1 MFKIRI
7 CFLILL
13 FVTSVLVDCGG
24 DAKGKKFRSYQ
35 IQPNCNVKCSMYCEV
50 DGFHFEQELP
60 YLGQTTGEL
69 SPLHPSSTRNGSLGN
84 CTTTP
89 TPSPVP
95 VFRDCRDALNNNY
108 TQSGV
113 YTIQPDSLPPFN
125 VFCDMDTDGGGWT
138 VFQRRQDGS
147 EDFYRNWVNYAN
159 GFGNLSNEF
168 WLGLEYIHRLTNG
181 SKCKLRINLEDWS
194 GDKRYAQY
202 SSFQVRDAST
212 KYRLEVGKYSGNAT
226 DSLTR
231 HNQRPFSTYDRD
243 NDEYRS
249 GHCARVHKG
258 AWWYESCHSSNLN
271 GLYHRG
277 IHSSYGD
284 GVNWYTWKGYY
295 YSLKFTEMKAR
306 AIG

>member
-1 MFKIRI
+1 MFQVGIYYLVL
-7 CFLILL
+7 LI
-13 FVTSVLVDCGG
+13 VTSALADCGA
-24 DAKGKKFRSYQ
+24 DGKDRKIGSYQ
-35 IQPNCNVKCSMYCEV
+35 IQPNCTVKCSMCCEL

-60 YLGQTTGEL
+60 YPCQTSEIL
-69 SPLHPSSTRNGSLGN
+69 SSLLPSSTRNESLG
-84 CTTTP
+84 TTTP

-95 VFRDCRDALNNNY
+95 VFRDCRDALNNSY

-113 YTIQPDSLPPFN
+113 YTIQLDSLPPFD
-125 VFCDMDTDGGGWT
+125 VYCDMDTDGGGWT

-147 EDFYRNWVNYAN
+147 EDFYRNWVNYTN

-168 WLGLEYIHRLTNG
+168 WLGLEFIHRLTNK
-181 SKCKLRINLEDWS
+181 SDSQLRIDLEDWS

-212 KYRLEVGKYSGNAT
+212 KYRLQVSAYTGDAT

-231 HNQRPFSTYDRD
+231 HNGRPFTTYDRD
-243 NDEYRS
+243 NDGY
-249 GHCARVHKG
+249 GPWNCAGRYKG
-258 AWWYESCHSSNLN
+258 AWWYEACHSSNLN

-277 IHSSYGD
+277 RHTSYAD
-284 GVNWYTWKGYY
+284 GVNWRTWKGYY
-295 YSLKFTEMKAR
+295 YSLKFTEMKIR